1 LPRSQ
6 QLFGHRR
13 VVPRYT
19 GTLMRRTALLVT
31 LLIAM
36 LWQSVAMARPGSS
49 INALADSA
57 HAALHLAEEGH
68 HHHDDGSFHLDESI
82 ESVQHLMAD
91 HASAAT
97 ALLAMDSTGVPH
109 AGSESPEVLRA
120 HTRPQ
125 PFLDGLLRP
134 PRIRA

>member
-1 LPRSQ
+1 MLGQERTAP
-6 QLFGHRR
+6 H
-13 VVPRYT
+13 YT
-19 GTLMRRTALLVT
+19 PGLMRRTAVLIT
-31 LLIAM
+31 LLMAM

-57 HAALHLAEEGH
+57 HAALHIAEAGH
-68 HHHDDGSFHLDESI
+68 HHHDDGSFHFDDSI
-82 ESVQHLMAD
+82 ESAQHLMAD
-91 HASAAT
+91 QVSGAT
-97 ALLAMDSTGVPH
+97 ALLATESTGLAH
-109 AGSESPEVLRA
+109 AGSESPEALRA